1 MGKQYHGGSV
11 NKNPKEYSKTLFI
24 AGGAWLEELYEKWL
38 HSPNQVPSQ
47 WHTMFE
53 NEAAREKS
61 HSNHQ
66 EALETIRLTSRLG
79 VHSQNPPSSHHRA
92 CDNFPVEHPSR
103 AMCLIHAWRVHGHTQ
118 ANLDPLKIN
127 PLQARPELEL
137 SYYGLSDIDLDH
149 KFPTGDMPGEERLPL
164 RDILSRLKR
173 TYAGKIGPELMHI
186 SNSAKKHWLFE
197 RLETMQGTQN
207 KNIEAQKRT
216 FQHIMHAD
224 AFEHFLHTR
233 YMGQKRFSLEGCESL
248 IPMLD
253 RLIQRS
259 GESGVKEIILGMAH
273 RGRLNVLANI
283 LGKSLTDIF
292 AEFEGTQLQDESQT
306 GSGDVKYH
314 LGFSS
319 DIETAGGTV
328 HLSLGFN
335 PSHLEIITPVVLG
348 SVRARQCRR
357 KDKARRQVLGVLV
370 HGDAAFAGQGVVAES
385 LNLGE
390 LSGFRTGG
398 TIHIIVNN
406 QIGFTTNT
414 YDSRST
420 LYCSDIAKMVQAPIL
435 HVNADDPDACCL
447 IMDLAIQYRNQF
459 RSDVIIDLVCY
470 RRHGHNEADA
480 PEVTQPVMYRHIAE
494 HPTVEQI
501 YRQKLIDEKVMTA
514 ADADTLKQ
522 KYIACL
528 DKFRKQGVR
537 QPHGV
542 NSLGGRWQGYVRNG
556 ATEPKTAVAAD
567 ILEGLVHQAHAIPD
581 AFSLSRRVEKIFDTR
596 VQMMQGQTYVDWGC
610 GETMAYATLL
620 SEGGWI
626 RLSGEDSGRGTFFH
640 RHATVYDEKT
650 GKIFIPLKQV
660 SKGDMSHFMVVD
672 SMLSELAVMAFEYG
686 YSVAEPRALVI
697 WEAQYGDFANG
708 AQVVIDQFIAAG
720 ESKWSRMS
728 GLVLWLPH
736 GYEGQGA
743 EHSSARIERFL
754 QLCAEDNMQ
763 VVCPTT
769 PAQVFHLLRRQSR
782 IATRKPLIMMSP
794 KSMLRLKA
802 SFSPLSDFTSG
813 YFQAVI
819 AEVNT
824 DIQTSSCRRIL
835 LCSGKVYYDL
845 LTEREKLKINHIA
858 IVRIERLYPF
868 PSELLTQIL
877 KPYIATKDVF
887 WVQEEPANQGAWMQI
902 QSNLRQSLL
911 ASQKLYGLSRP
922 ALAAPAVGSM
932 QRHKAELR
940 ELLDKAF
947 AEGAESLMI

>member
-1 MGKQYHGGSV
+1 MS
-11 NKNPKEYSKTLFI
+11 KEPEILLHDSEELFA
-24 AGGAWLEELYEKWL
+24 AGGAWLEALYEQWL
-38 HSPNQVPSQ
+38 DSPNQVSAH
-47 WHTMFE
+47 WRAVFE
-53 NEAAREKS
+53 ADAMVNKDTL
-61 HSNHQ
+61 N
-66 EALETIRLTSRLG
+66 
-79 VHSQNPPSSHHRA
+79 HRA
-92 CDNFPVEHPSR
+92 VLRKMSSTARLSGASTTQAHTPCDSYPVEYPSR
-103 AMCLIHAWRVHGHTQ
+103 AMYLIHAWRVYGHTQ
-118 ANLDPLKIN
+118 AKLDPLGLS
-127 PLQARPELEL
+127 PLQSRPELEL
-137 SYYGLSDIDLDH
+137 SYYGLSAADLNH
-149 KFPTGDMPGEERLPL
+149 EFPTGDMAGEDRLPL
-164 RDILSRLKR
+164 RDILARLQR
-173 TYAGKIGPELMHI
+173 TYAGSIGPELMHI

-197 RLETMQGTQN
+197 RLESMQGTQN
-207 KNIEAQKRT
+207 QHADVRQRT
-216 FQHIMHAD
+216 FEHVMHAD

-233 YMGQKRFSLEGCESL
+233 YMGQKRFSLEGGESL

-253 RLIQRS
+253 CLIQKS
-259 GESGVKEIILGMAH
+259 GETGVKEIILGMAH
-273 RGRLNVLANI
+273 RGRLNVLANV

-292 AEFEGTQLQDESQT
+292 AEFEGTQLQDEAPT

-319 DIETAGGTV
+319 DIETPGGVV

-357 KDKARRQVLGVLV
+357 KDKTRRQVLGVLV

-390 LSGFRTGG
+390 LGGFRTGG
-398 TIHIIVNN
+398 TIHIVVNN

-420 LYCSDIAKMVQAPIL
+420 LYCTDIAKMVQAPIL
-435 HVNADDPDACCL
+435 HVNGDDPDACCL
-447 IMDLAIQYRNQF
+447 VMDLAMEYRNHF
-459 RSDVIIDLVCY
+459 HSDVVIDLVCY
-470 RRHGHNEADA
+470 RRHGHNEADS
-480 PEVTQPVMYRHIAE
+480 PEVTQPVMYREIGK

-501 YRQKLIDEKVMTA
+501 YRQQLIDDGVLTADRAEKM
-514 ADADTLKQ
+514 KQ
-522 KYIACL
+522 SYIACL
-528 DKFRKQGVR
+528 DKFRKEGVT

-556 ATEPKTAVAAD
+556 AEEPETAVAGKV
-567 ILEGLVHQAHAIPD
+567 LEGLARRAHAVPD
-581 AFSLSRRVEKIFDTR
+581 TFSLSPRVEKIYDAR
-596 VQMMQGQTYVDWGC
+596 LQMMQGQTFADWGC
-610 GETMAYATLL
+610 GEVMAYATLL
-620 SEGGWI
+620 AEGGWI

-650 GKIFIPLKQV
+650 GKSFVPLKQV
-660 SKGDMSHFMVVD
+660 EDGDMSHFIVVD

-708 AQVVIDQFIAAG
+708 AQVVMDQFIAAG

-743 EHSSARIERFL
+743 EHSSARLERFL

-782 IATRKPLIMMSP
+782 ITTRKPLVVMSP

-802 SFSPLSDFTSG
+802 SFSPLEDFTSG
-813 YFQAVI
+813 QFRPVI
-819 AEVNT
+819 SECDTKIKVA
-824 DIQTSSCRRIL
+824 SCRRLL

-845 LTEREKLKINHIA
+845 LAERETLAMKHIA
-858 IVRIERLYPF
+858 IVRVERLYPF
-868 PSELLTQIL
+868 PAELLRKIVQNYSAA
-877 KPYIATKDVF
+877 KEVF

-902 QSNLRQSLL
+902 NSEIRCILL
-911 ASQKLYGLSRP
+911 DTQKLYRVSRP

-932 QRHKAELR
+932 VRHKAELR
-940 ELLDKAF
+940 DLLDKSF
-947 AEGAESLMI
+947 ADSVPVE

>member
-1 MGKQYHGGSV
+1 MNDS
-11 NKNPKEYSKTLFI
+11 EELFA
-24 AGGAWLEELYEKWL
+24 AGGAWLEALYEQWL
-38 HSPNQVPSQ
+38 DSPNKVSAHWQAV
-47 WHTMFE
+47 FE
-53 NEAAREKS
+53 EGGAANISTVGHREMLKKMS
-61 HSNHQ
+61 S
-66 EALETIRLTSRLG
+66 SMRLG
-79 VHSQNPPSSHHRA
+79 GTIKTPVHTA
-92 CDNFPVEHPSR
+92 CDSSPVEYPSR
-103 AMCLIHAWRVHGHTQ
+103 AMYLIHAWRVYGHTQ
-118 ANLDPLKIN
+118 AILDPLN
-127 PLQARPELEL
+127 LTPPQARPELEL
-137 SYYGLSDIDLDH
+137 SYYGLSDADLNH
-149 KFPTGDMPGEERLPL
+149 EFPTGDMAGEDRLPL
-164 RDILSRLKR
+164 RDILSRLRR
-173 TYAGKIGPELMHI
+173 TYAGSIGPELMHI
-186 SNSAKKHWLFE
+186 SNSAKKHWLFD
-197 RLETMQGTQN
+197 RLESMQGTQGQDAN
-207 KNIEAQKRT
+207 VRERT
-216 FQHIMHAD
+216 FEHVMHAD

-233 YMGQKRFSLEGCESL
+233 YMGQKRFSLEGGESL

-253 RLIQRS
+253 RLIQKS
-259 GESGVKEIILGMAH
+259 GVTGVKEIILGMAH

-283 LGKSLTDIF
+283 LGKSLTEIF
-292 AEFEGTQLQDESQT
+292 AEFEGTQLQDEVPT

-319 DIETAGGTV
+319 DIETPGGVV

-390 LSGFRTGG
+390 LGGFRTGG
-398 TIHIIVNN
+398 TIHIVVNN

-420 LYCSDIAKMVQAPIL
+420 LYCTDIAKMVQAPIL
-435 HVNADDPDACCL
+435 HVNGDDPDACCL
-447 IMDLAIQYRNQF
+447 VMDLAMEYRNQF
-459 RSDVIIDLVCY
+459 RSDVVIDLVCY
-470 RRHGHNEADA
+470 RRHGHNEADS
-480 PEVTQPVMYRHIAE
+480 PEVTQPVMYREIAK
-494 HPTVEQI
+494 HSTVEQI
-501 YRQKLIDEKVMTA
+501 YRQQLIDDGVMTA
-514 ADADTLKQ
+514 DAAEEMKQ
-522 KYIACL
+522 SYIACL
-528 DKFRKQGVR
+528 DKFRKEGVTQSR
-537 QPHGV
+537 GV

-556 ATEPKTAVAAD
+556 AAEPETAVAAD
-567 ILEGLVHQAHAIPD
+567 ILEDLARRAHAIPD
-581 AFSLSRRVEKIFDTR
+581 AFSLSPRVEKIYDAR
-596 VQMMQGQTYVDWGC
+596 LQMMQGQTFSDWGC
-610 GETMAYATLL
+610 GEVMAYASLL

-650 GKIFIPLKQV
+650 GKSFIPLKQV
-660 SKGDMSHFMVVD
+660 ENGDMSHFIVID

-708 AQVVIDQFIAAG
+708 AQVVMDQFIAAG

-743 EHSSARIERFL
+743 EHSSARLERFL

-782 IATRKPLIMMSP
+782 ITTRKPLVVMSP

-802 SFSPLSDFTSG
+802 SFSPLQDFTSG
-813 YFQAVI
+813 CFQPVI
-819 AEVNT
+819 DESDSNIKA
-824 DIQTSSCRRIL
+824 SSCKRLL

-845 LTEREKLKINHIA
+845 LAEREALGVKDVA

-868 PSELLTQIL
+868 PTELLREIVHAYDTA
-877 KPYIATKDVF
+877 KEVF
-887 WVQEEPANQGAWMQI
+887 WVQEEPENQGAWVQI
-902 QSNLRQSLL
+902 NSEIRRILL
-911 ASQKLYGLSRP
+911 DLQKLYYVSRA

-932 QRHKAELR
+932 ARHKAELR
-940 ELLDKAF
+940 DLLDKAF
-947 AEGAESLMI
+947 AEGVSAE